1 MNAESFTFGRNICRL
16 FDMATVEL
24 HCRGKFGKFGSHR
37 LSVLS
42 YLFLMIKESG
52 SQSL

>member
-1 MNAESFTFGRNICRL
+1 MQKALLLEEISAAF

-42 YLFLMIKESG
+42 YLFLMVKESG